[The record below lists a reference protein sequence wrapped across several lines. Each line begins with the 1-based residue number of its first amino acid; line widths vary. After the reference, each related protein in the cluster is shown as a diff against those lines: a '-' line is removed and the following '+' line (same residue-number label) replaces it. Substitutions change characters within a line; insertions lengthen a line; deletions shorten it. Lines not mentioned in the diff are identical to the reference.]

1 MFLGGRFHGSAF
13 FAPILIALI
22 IGSVH
27 EAETDILDA
36 ENFIFI
42 FSLLCLS
49 STPLSSPSKS
59 VFSRIGSP

>member
-1 MFLGGRFHGSAF
+1 MFLGSGFHGSAF

-27 EAETDILDA
+27 EAEADILNA
-36 ENFIFI
+36 ENLIFI
-42 FSLLCLS
+42 FSLSSLS